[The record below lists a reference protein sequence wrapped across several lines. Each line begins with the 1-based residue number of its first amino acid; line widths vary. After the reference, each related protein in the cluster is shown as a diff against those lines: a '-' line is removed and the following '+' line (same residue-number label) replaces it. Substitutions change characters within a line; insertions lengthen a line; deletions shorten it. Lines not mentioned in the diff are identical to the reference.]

1 MRLLVVGA
9 GPAGAAAALQ
19 ARELGGDV
27 TLLEADQVGGTN
39 LNRGPTPVRTLARA
53 ARLARDWSSWERFG
67 LEGPRPVPNLDAVLA
82 NSARVARYAHDK
94 KDIAAQLRRN
104 RIDLADLL
112 GPLRLTEPHTVA
124 LGDGAC

>member
-1 MRLLVVGA
+1 MRVLVVGG
-9 GPAGAAAALQ
+9 GPAGATAAIQAL
-19 ARELGGDV
+19 ELGADV

-82 NSARVARYAHDK
+82 NSAPVARYAHDK
-94 KDIAAQLRRN
+94 KDM
-104 RIDLADLL
+104 
-112 GPLRLTEPHTVA
+112 GPPWSGCTA
-124 LGDGAC
+124 SWMSW